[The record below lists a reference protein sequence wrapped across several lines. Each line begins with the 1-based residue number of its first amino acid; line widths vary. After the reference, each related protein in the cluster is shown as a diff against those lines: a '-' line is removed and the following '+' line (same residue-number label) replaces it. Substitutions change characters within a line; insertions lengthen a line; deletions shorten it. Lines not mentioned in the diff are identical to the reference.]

1 MSMYV
6 QLLDASL
13 DELVSSTDLTA
24 PDALAELVRRRSSL
38 CAKRASHLESHLPA
52 SDSVSD
58 ELSYDVALI
67 RLARVLGIACDVKDF
82 ERPGHGRARI
92 ELNLVSRG
100 IEVDELDPQ
109 TRPVPDGRED
119 LASGS

>member
-1 MSMYV
+1 MYV

-13 DELVSSTDLTA
+13 RELSSSSGDLTT
-24 PDALAELVRRRSSL
+24 PEALAELLERRSSL
-38 CAKRASHLESHLPA
+38 CASRALQTKSQLPA

-67 RLARVLGIACDVKDF
+67 RLARLFGIACEVDDF

-92 ELNLVSRG
+92 ELNLTSRG
-100 IEVDELDPQ
+100 IAVDEFDSKTGPA
-109 TRPVPDGRED
+109 PESRENM
-119 LASGS
+119 ASGS